1 MAEQIFG
8 HDQPTA
14 DTIVYQ
20 SVEDI
25 RANFLDFFAEKGYE
39 ITPGAGVLPDADPTL
54 MFINS
59 GMAAMKPY
67 FTGAAKPPAERI
79 ANSQQCIRTVDL
91 PDVGDSHHGTSFRM
105 LGSWMF
111 NGAFSKGAAIDE
123 AWEFLTERLRIPA
136 SRMLAT
142 YLDVSGVNVEGLT
155 TDDESY
161 SLWQKH
167 MAGDRIIGCPPE
179 DNFWGPAGETGP
191 CGPCTETFF
200 DRGVDFGQAE
210 DGELVTGRHIEIWN
224 AGVFME
230 QEKMADGS
238 IVPLSHRSVDTGAGL
253 DRLALIL
260 QNVPSM
266 YEIDQHAPGFNHVR
280 SILPDEISARI
291 VYDHFKTAN
300 ILINSGIQPGNKR
313 EAYILRR
320 LLRRAFSQLHVADIS
335 LDTVPELM
343 DAVQGS
349 VDVTPGAVVDAAE
362 NRAVLHGE
370 VQSFERVLRSAKKH
384 LTSITSE
391 GAVDVGTVMNLK
403 STYGIPEDLVRAHC
417 EKNGIAFPK
426 DEIEALQSKSS
437 SVH

>member
-1 MAEQIFG
+1 MAEQINEHQSTTDG
-8 HDQPTA
+8 
-14 DTIVYQ
+14 IIYQ
-20 SVEDI
+20 SVNDI
-25 RANFLDFFAEKGYE
+25 RGNFLDFFAEKGYG
-39 ITPGAGVLPDADPTL
+39 ITPGASVLPEADPTL

-67 FTGAAKPPAERI
+67 FTGAAKPPADRL

-111 NGAFSKGAAIDE
+111 NEAFSKEAAIDE

-142 YLDVSGVNVEGLT
+142 YLDVSGVDIEDLV

-161 SLWQKH
+161 ALWKKH
-167 MAGDRIIGCPPE
+167 MSGDRVIGCPPE

-200 DRGVDFGQAE
+200 DRGVELGEAGP
-210 DGELVTGRHIEIWN
+210 GELVTGRHIEIWN

-230 QEKMADGS
+230 QEKLADGS
-238 IVPLSHRSVDTGAGL
+238 IIPLARRSVDTGAGL

-260 QNVPSM
+260 QDVPSM
-266 YEIDQHAPGFNHVR
+266 YEIDQHAPGFNYVR
-280 SILPDEISARI
+280 GVLTEETASRI

-300 ILINSGIQPGNKR
+300 ILIGSGIQPGNKR

-349 VDVTPGAVVDAAE
+349 VDVTPHATVNAAGG
-362 NRAVLHGE
+362 RDVLLNE
-370 VQSFERVLRSAKKH
+370 VTSFERVLGSAKKH
-384 LTSITSE
+384 LASITRK
-391 GAVDVGTVMNLK
+391 GTVDVETVLNLK

-417 EKNGIAFPK
+417 EKNGIVFPK
-426 DEIEALQSKSS
+426 DEIEALQASKPS